1 MFRGKVV
8 NFPTGCTLS
17 LSLFLF
23 SVPVIIPAID
33 NLISEL
39 LQFRW
44 CNGEGGGG
52 GGGCWRSGK
61 GEEVL
66 RSGWKLYTWTHSVH
80 VPRVYL
86 GKVELTYWDRSDR
99 LVAFMY
105 PPCWRAAPKRSPS
118 SFFFLFPLFTRH
130 HPWTKLQLLY
140 TWAEYRGREE
150 LKEIRKWNI
159 SLHLKYFFCI
169 KKWKRR
175 LYRMW
180 IIVTE
185 IIEESEVNRF
195 G

>member
-8 NFPTGCTLS
+8 NFPTGCTPS
-17 LSLFLF
+17 LSLFF
-23 SVPVIIPAID
+23 SFQVIIPAID

-52 GGGCWRSGK
+52 CWRSGR

-66 RSGWKLYTWTHSVH
+66 RSGWKRYTWTHSVH

-105 PPCWRAAPKRSPS
+105 PPCRRATIPLL
-118 SFFFLFPLFTRH
+118 FLPLPLFTRH
-130 HPWTKLQLLY
+130 HPWTKTKLQLLY
-140 TWAEYRGREE
+140 TCAQYREE
-150 LKEIRKWNI
+150 FEENSKM
-159 SLHLKYFFCI
+159 KYFVTFGI
-169 KKWKRR
+169 FFLYWENYRR
-175 LYRMW
+175 NGKEDY
-180 IIVTE
+180 
-185 IIEESEVNRF
+185 IECESQLHRLQ
-195 G
+195 GS

>member
-105 PPCWRAAPKRSPS
+105 PPCRRAAPKRSPS

-130 HPWTKLQLLY
+130 HPSFSFYILEPNTEDEKNWRKFENEIFRYIWNTFFVLRNGK
-140 TWAEYRGREE
+140 EDCIECE
-150 LKEIRKWNI
+150 L
-159 SLHLKYFFCI
+159 
-169 KKWKRR
+169 
-175 LYRMW
+175 
-180 IIVTE
+180 
-185 IIEESEVNRF
+185 
-195 G
+195 